1 MSDNFKGKNHAFG
14 ECHFMNG
21 RSRSAVALASFPG
34 SGNTWARGLLE
45 RATGVCTG
53 TARGGILFSG
63 RSSTG
68 HKGRVPPPFLKLL
81 EPLC

>member
-21 RSRSAVALASFPG
+21 SSRSAVALASFPG

-53 TARGGILFSG
+53 TARGA
-63 RSSTG
+63 
-68 HKGRVPPPFLKLL
+68 
-81 EPLC
+81 